1 MTARRCEIYAA
12 IVLALALD
20 ACSSAT
26 PGTGERPLIT
36 APPPAPIAGTVANTP
51 AVIGPG
57 DNPGGPIMLSAG
69 VGPSG
74 AAGNTLKDGQC
85 AEQNITT
92 TRIVPTIWLV
102 VDGSGSMVEMLGDK
116 SRWVAL
122 REALMDPTMGV
133 VKTLEH
139 DVKWGMIMYDGL
151 LNVPIALPDGGAAMF
166 SSPPATTCPRVI
178 AVEPKK
184 DNFADIDKV
193 YPPDPLGGS
202 TPTDKALLQVIA
214 HLPNGGQV
222 GPDVSVSPT
231 IVVLATDGA
240 PNDLCSMA
248 FIPPNVEPMVIS
260 AVQQLAQA
268 GNKTY
273 VISLAGDDARL
284 TQHLTQVA
292 QAGGTGK
299 PPFIPMNKAQLIQV
313 FKDIIGPT
321 AACDIKLNGKVKVGS
336 ECKGGKL
343 DINGVELPCN
353 DDNGW
358 RLKDESTIS
367 ITGTACKMYQDN
379 SSATLHADFPCEIFK
394 IN

>member
-1 MTARRCEIYAA
+1 
-12 IVLALALD
+12 
-20 ACSSAT
+20 
-26 PGTGERPLIT
+26 
-36 APPPAPIAGTVANTP
+36 
-51 AVIGPG
+51 
-57 DNPGGPIMLSAG
+57 MLSAG